1 MLTVNDRWLTEVSLT
16 NSLSWAKVTPGPV
29 RAAEPGALLNR
40 PGEMSTHLQD
50 RAPAQNGNCGGQ
62 LPAELI
68 AHLVIAL
75 SRYRRQLRAEGGRV
89 PAQIEDLI
97 TFLADRV
104 KARHDVLMLDPWR
117 GASDPS
123 AMPRRLLITKSDAA
137 EQLGVS
143 LRTIERLISAGRLPL
158 VHVEGAARVRVTDL
172 DAYVQSLEADGAS
185 NSSPT

>member
-1 MLTVNDRWLTEVSLT
+1 MT
-16 NSLSWAKVTPGPV
+16 NSVSWAKVSSEPIH
-29 RAAEPGALLNR
+29 AADYGALAN
-40 PGEMSTHLQD
+40 PTAAMSTHLQG
-50 RAPAQNGNCGGQ
+50 RAPAHHGNCGGQ
-62 LPAELI
+62 LPAELV

-75 SRYRRQLRAEGGRV
+75 SRYRRQLRTEGGRV

-97 TFLADRV
+97 NFLADRV

-117 GASDPS
+117 AGSDPP

-143 LRTIERLISAGRLPL
+143 LRTIERLISSGRLPL

-172 DAYVQSLEADGAS
+172 EAYVQGLEADGAPK
-185 NSSPT
+185 SSPT

>member
-1 MLTVNDRWLTEVSLT
+1 MT
-16 NSLSWAKVTPGPV
+16 NSLSWAKVTSEPV
-29 RAAEPGALLNR
+29 NAADSGALAD
-40 PGEMSTHLQD
+40 PPAAMSTHLQG
-50 RAPAQNGNCGGQ
+50 RAPAHHGSCGGQ

-97 TFLADRV
+97 SFLADRV

-117 GASDPS
+117 AASDP
-123 AMPRRLLITKSDAA
+123 AGMPRRLLITKSDAA

-143 LRTIERLISAGRLPL
+143 LRTIERLIAAGRLPL
-158 VHVEGAARVRVTDL
+158 VHVEGAARVRVADL
-172 DAYVQSLEADGAS
+172 EAYVQGLEADSAP
-185 NSSPT
+185 N

>member
-1 MLTVNDRWLTEVSLT
+1 MT
-16 NSLSWAKVTPGPV
+16 NSLCWARSTLHYGDS
-29 RAAEPGALLNR
+29 GAPADGSEAVLAH
-40 PGEMSTHLQD
+40 GQD
-50 RAPAQNGNCGGQ
+50 RASAQHGNCGGQ
-62 LPAELI
+62 LSAGLI

-75 SRYRRQLRAEGGRV
+75 SRYRRQLRADGGRV
-89 PAQIEDLI
+89 PGEIEDLI

-117 GASDPS
+117 AGSDPS

-143 LRTIERLISAGRLPL
+143 LRTIERLISSGRLPL

-172 DAYVQSLEADGAS
+172 EAFVEGLEADGGS
-185 NSSPT
+185 KPIN